1 MHGFLRGA
9 VLAVIALTAGSWVGL
24 GRPSREADL
33 RAMFGPTTAAVAP
46 PATNRGAAADLPPS
60 PLERDPTLLPDRGSP
75 MAALNPERSIAR
87 GWMVAEG
94 PRHEP
99 GDNRRL
105 VTLTFDDGPGAKTT
119 PAVLRLLRRHKVK
132 ATFFVIG
139 SYLEGESGRAET
151 ARTTLR
157 RVAAAGHLVGNHTHD
172 HVRLT
177 SVSRTQVLEQIDR
190 SAAAIERTLGRR
202 PTLFRPPYGALDAFG
217 EAAVRERGLDLVLW
231 SVEKDDMKRDDEAN
245 MFHELVAQLDYKEGG
260 IVLLHDVRMSSV
272 NVLER
277 LLGWIEARRWDPKR
291 PERVGYEIVDLP
303 TYLRAVQ
310 AAPLPYASRD
320 ELERARAERAEKKR
334 PQSARREDGP
344 GEG

>member
-1 MHGFLRGA
+1 M
-9 VLAVIALTAGSWVGL
+9 LAVIALTAGSWVGL
-24 GRPSREADL
+24 GRPSTEEARQL
-33 RAMFGPTTAAVAP
+33 GERLGRSAVAVV
-46 PATNRGAAADLPPS
+46 PAQPASPVAGDLPPS
-60 PLERDPTLLPDRGSP
+60 PLEQDPSLLPDRGSP
-75 MAALNPERSIAR
+75 MAALNPEGSIAR
-87 GWMVAEG
+87 AWMVAEG
-94 PRHEP
+94 PRHDP
-99 GDNRRL
+99 GDHRRL

-139 SYLEGESGRAET
+139 SYLEGDGGRAQT
-151 ARTTLR
+151 ARTNLR
-157 RVAAAGHLVGNHTHD
+157 RVAAAGHLVGNHTND
-172 HVRLT
+172 HALLT

-190 SAAAIERTLGRR
+190 SASAIEKTLGRR

-217 EAAVRERGLDLVLW
+217 ESAVRERGLDLVLW

-277 LLGWIEARRWDPKR
+277 LLLWIEARRWDPKR

-310 AAPLPYASRD
+310 AAPLPYQTRD
-320 ELERARAERAEKKR
+320 ELERARAEKASMKR
-334 PQSARREDGP
+334 PRPARREDVP
-344 GEG
+344 AEG